1 MNRDLTELV
10 EKYGTGTRRDVS
22 DLLNSK
28 SKPNLELMLLD
39 LLTLYFNDKNSSA
52 LREFLVVTLSG
63 FKPLTEKIG
72 YDGYRCLSICRK
84 EYCEAKPKN
93 IITDKPDRI
102 LNGGGNFTDYS
113 WKKFDRHKEENPTM
127 LIAGFIDGRLVYIF
141 SFKFNFSDFTNRIE
155 KQLMCKFPN
164 GDEIGIFLRGASFTL
179 GAYKNANDLDVKVF
193 VKKEEIT
200 SYYEDKRLTKDV
212 NLLLLNNL

>member
-84 EYCEAKPKN
+84 EYCEAKPRN
-93 IITDKPDRI
+93 ITTDKLGKRLD
-102 LNGGGNFTDYS
+102 GGGNFTDYS

-127 LIAGFIDGRLVYIF
+127 LIAGFIDGRLIYIF
-141 SFKFNFSDFTNRIE
+141 SFKFDFSDFTNRIE
-155 KQLMCKFPN
+155 KQLMHQFPN
-164 GDEIGIFLRGASFTL
+164 GDQTGVYLRSASFSL

-193 VKKEEIT
+193 VKEEEIT
-200 SYYEDKRLTKDV
+200 NYHKDKRLTIGVKG
-212 NLLLLNNL
+212 LLLNNL